1 MSVTATTTVED
12 TVRGFYDGYG
22 WVGDDGTKGEDEAF
36 RQFRPAYAAY
46 HAAVE
51 QRTLDAFDGLDGRL
65 LLAGCGDM
73 PDSHVRIASRFSL
86 LSCLDIS
93 GRALTTAAM
102 KLSRQAEIVRGS
114 VVEPPFPRA
123 RFDAVFCAHV
133 LFHIDIDLQ
142 EQAVDRM
149 LQLLRPGGR
158 LVIVYSNPHSP
169 FRIATAL
176 VERARRALPG
186 RQSLGPDRPD
196 LYFRRHPLSWWQ
208 RFSDRAQVSIRP
220 WDVIGSRDDRA
231 LLWSDRVAEGFYG
244 AAERLEVRHPKLAT
258 RLWQYPLIVLER
270 R

>member
-22 WVGDDGTKGEDEAF
+22 WVGHDAGNGEDAAF

-51 QRTLDAFDGLDGRL
+51 QRTLAAFDGLKGRL

-73 PDSHVRIASRFSL
+73 PDSHVQIASRFSQ

-93 GRALTTAAM
+93 GRALTAAAM

-149 LQLLRPGGR
+149 LELLRPGGR

-169 FRIATAL
+169 IRVATAL
-176 VERARRALPG
+176 VERARRLRPG
-186 RQSLGPDRPD
+186 QGAPGPNRPD
-196 LYFRRHPLSWWQ
+196 LYFRRHPLRWWQ
-208 RFSDRAQVSIRP
+208 RFSDRAHISIRP

-231 LLWSDRVAEGFYG
+231 LLWSDRAAARFYG
-244 AAERLEVRHPKLAT
+244 AAGRLETRHPKLAT